1 MRLFLIRGLVAIAW
15 VAVFAAVS
23 DSLTTGVAI
32 LVVTYPVIDLVA
44 SLIDAREQ
52 DGSARQLLVLNAG
65 VSAVTAVAVAVA
77 ATGDIADVLVVLAV
91 WAAVTG
97 AAQIAT
103 AVRRR
108 AVLGMQWPML
118 LAGALSVGAGIS
130 FTLTAADADPML
142 DPLVLYAATSGAF
155 FVIQAALLARRG
167 QYAIKPAGASPKDL
181 S

>member
-32 LVVTYPVIDLVA
+32 LLVTYPVIDLVA
-44 SLIDAREQ
+44 SLIDARTQ
-52 DGSARQLLVLNAG
+52 GGSARRLLLLNAG
-65 VSAVTAVAVAVA
+65 VSAVAAVAVAFA

-91 WAAVTG
+91 WAAVSG

-108 AVLGMQWPML
+108 AVLGH
-118 LAGALSVGAGIS
+118 AV
-130 FTLTAADADPML
+130 ADA
-142 DPLVLYAATSGAF
+142 
-155 FVIQAALLARRG
+155 ARRSPVRRRRPVLQRHG
-167 QYAIKPAGASPKDL
+167 GRREPDARPARALRGHRRSVLRHPGRTPRAPTR
-181 S
+181 

>member
-32 LVVTYPVIDLVA
+32 LLVTYPVIDLVA
-44 SLIDAREQ
+44 SLLDAREQ
-52 DGSARQLLVLNAG
+52 GGSARRLLLLNAG
-65 VSAVTAVAVAVA
+65 VSAVAAVAVAFA

-91 WAAVTG
+91 WAAVSG

-108 AVLGMQWPML
+108 AALGLQWPML
-118 LAGALSVGAGIS
+118 LAGALSVGAGLS
-130 FTLTAADADPML
+130 FSVTASGANPML
-142 DPLVLYAATSGAF
+142 DPLVLYAATGGAF
-155 FVIQAALLARRG
+155 FIIQAALLARR
-167 QYAIKPAGASPKDL
+167 PAKSPATA
-181 S
+181 